1 MFEFGKIEL
10 IKAVI
15 HVLDA
20 NFETPICSSF
30 EVDADDSTTIGFIEH
45 ALGSILDSKN
55 MQWSNF
61 VEDSSPKRILEALSG
76 DMNLFMDATKDLSY
90 ELFKLIKD
98 NPDISSGDMVFA
110 LFQMDEAYYL
120 AGMKYNYKT
129 MLTRKIEAIREGQS
143 ISIIKDA
150 SLFASNRHKADEG
163 FIVHLMHMDIALLDK
178 KYEINGEKEFYL
190 KEHFL
195 KCKSN
200 FSEKEKLDIFSKV
213 TKNIENKYIG
223 DDLEK
228 KAKIKKAVVDAVVED
243 GILSVEKAL
252 ETAFEETDE
261 IKAIYKEALS
271 KAGIENEQIE
281 VSETALKRK
290 FEIQKIIT
298 ESGIEVKIPVN
309 YYGDP
314 SKLEF
319 VANGDGTVSLVIK
332 NIGNIQS

>member
-1 MFEFGKIEL
+1 MFELGKIQL

-30 EVDADDSTTIGFIEH
+30 EIDADDSTTITFIEH
-45 ALGSILDSKN
+45 ALESILDSKN
-55 MQWSNF
+55 MQWSSF
-61 VEDSSPKRILEALSG
+61 SEDSSLKRILEALSE
-76 DMNLFMDATKDLSY
+76 DMSLFIQVSKDLSY
-90 ELFKLIKD
+90 ELFSLIKD
-98 NPDISSGDMVFA
+98 NPDIPSGDMIFA
-110 LFQMDEAYYL
+110 LFQMEEAYYL
-120 AGMKYNYKT
+120 AGMKYNFKT
-129 MLTRKIEAIREGQS
+129 MLTRKIEPIRDGQS

-150 SLFASNRHKADEG
+150 SLFATNRHKSDEG
-163 FIVHLMHMDIALLDK
+163 FIVHLMHLDIALLDK

-195 KCKSN
+195 KCRSK
-200 FSEKEKLDIFSKV
+200 FSEKEKLDIFNKV
-213 TKNIENKYIG
+213 TKNIEQKYIG

-261 IKAIYKEALS
+261 VKAIYKEALS
-271 KAGIENEQIE
+271 KAGIENEKIE
-281 VSETALKRK
+281 ISETALKRK

-309 YYGDP
+309 YYGDA

-319 VANGDGTVSLVIK
+319 IANTDGTVSLVIK

>member
-1 MFEFGKIEL
+1 MFELGKIEL
-10 IKAVI
+10 LKAVI
-15 HVLDA
+15 HSLDT

-30 EVDADDSTTIGFIEH
+30 EVDAQDETTIGFIDH
-45 ALGSILDSKN
+45 ALSGIMNSKS

-61 VEDSSPKRILEALSG
+61 VEESSPRRIIEVLSN
-76 DMNLFMDATKDLSY
+76 DMNKFMDVTKDIAY
-90 ELFKLIKD
+90 ELFKLMKD
-98 NPDISSGDMVFA
+98 NPDITSGDIVFA
-110 LFQMDEAYYL
+110 LFQMDDAYYL
-120 AGMKYNYKT
+120 AAMKYNYKT
-129 MLTRKIEAIREGQS
+129 MLTRKIEVIRDGQS

-150 SLFASNRHKADEG
+150 ALFASNRHKADEG

-190 KEHFL
+190 KEKFL

-200 FSEKEKLDIFSKV
+200 YSEKEKFDIFNKV
-213 TKNIENKYIG
+213 TKNIESKYIG
-223 DDLEK
+223 DDIEK
-228 KAKIKKAVVDAVVED
+228 KAKIKKAVVDAVIED

-252 ETAFEETDE
+252 DTAFEDDDE
-261 IKAIYKEALS
+261 VKEIYREALN
-271 KAGIENEQIE
+271 KAGIEKEQIE

-309 YYGDP
+309 YYGDA

-319 VANGDGTVSLVIK
+319 IANGDGSVSLIIK

>member
-1 MFEFGKIEL
+1 MFELGKIEL
-10 IKAVI
+10 LKAVI
-15 HVLDA
+15 HVLDT
-20 NFETPICSSF
+20 NYETPICSSF
-30 EVDADDSTTIGFIEH
+30 EVDSDDAITIGFIEH
-45 ALGSILDSKN
+45 ALSSILDSKN

-61 VEDSSPKRILEALSG
+61 VEENSSKRIIEALSS
-76 DMNLFMDATKDLSY
+76 DMNIFMQTTKDLAFD
-90 ELFKLIKD
+90 LFKLMKD
-98 NPDISSGDMVFA
+98 NADITSGDIVFA

-120 AGMKYNYKT
+120 AAMKYNYKT
-129 MLTRKIEAIREGQS
+129 MLTRKIEAIRDGQS

-150 SLFASNRHKADEG
+150 SLFASSRHKPDEG

-178 KYEINGEKEFYL
+178 KYEINGSKEFYL

-200 FSEKEKLDIFSKV
+200 YSEKEKLDIFSKV
-213 TKNIENKYIG
+213 TKNIEQKYIG

-228 KAKIKKAVVDAVVED
+228 KAKIKRAVVDAVVED
-243 GILSVEKAL
+243 GILNVEKAL
-252 ETAFEETDE
+252 DAAFEDDDNV
-261 IKAIYKEALS
+261 KAIYREALT
-271 KAGIENEQIE
+271 KAGIEKEQIE
-281 VSETALKRK
+281 VSENALKRK

-309 YYGDP
+309 YYGDA

-319 VANGDGTVSLVIK
+319 IPNGDGSVSLVIK